1 MTIHHIKLVQTPFDS
16 NYDNVPSYP
25 YEGTASTLQLPYLFA
40 ESEMLGITLT
50 VQQANLTAPAFTN
63 NEDEIVRIKVI
74 RGTQVSVYRQ
84 FNYMFIYTSDDL
96 ILPHCYFITNIEALN
111 ALDEPTFEYTLKLD
125 VWTTYYNQAVKE
137 HTPTLVTRMHS
148 YMTMP
153 DESFQREFE
162 YQNLYD
168 GEVATIANQQ
178 RWGNKVLWA
187 VFKCDPT
194 IDYYEWESV
203 NTYANIGHYGPDDAY
218 GSYQYFYYPVAVI
231 QQGSLHRIRCGHR
244 NSIYIP
250 KVQTSV
256 LLSLQLTVHVPFVYS
271 LNWDGAAETYYI
283 GTPELIA
290 RPLHYKQTSE
300 KYCNLDANDSSDPE
314 TEEENTY
321 FFTYHKNSDRQV
333 VPSTYTFYCPWR
345 NADVYK
351 ITDPPLSPYCQA
363 YPFDYY
369 TLTLPNGKIVTF
381 SQASPLQ
388 EIRIKIIPTDSGGS
402 YSVYARSADAIL
414 LANEGVLGNF
424 EVTGDVPRTVSAY
437 LEFMRR
443 SGDVMIAQ
451 KSYEQRSLVINAGEQ
466 VLEGAAQTA
475 IGIGTMVA
483 TGGAK
488 GLKTTVSGATSL
500 ISTGVNTANDA
511 KYFKEKWA
519 ARESDLAKSTV
530 TSFQAANQLNSAP
543 HWGMPLITHFIATNT
558 PQNLAIVGDFV
569 KNGTECQK
577 LDRPLNETR
586 KYFNYSQAPNV
597 TYTTIH
603 NPRYRQIFEG
613 IVHRGVRKWNVV
625 NNTSQFLDYY
635 NIDNVEID

>member
-1 MTIHHIKLVQTPFDS
+1 MTIHHIKLAQTPFDS

-25 YEGTASTLQLPYLFA
+25 YEGTASNLQLPYLLA
-40 ESEMLGITLT
+40 KSEMLGITLT
-50 VQQANLTAPAFTN
+50 VQQANITAPAFTN

-74 RGTQVSVYRQ
+74 NRTQGSVYRQ
-84 FNYMFIYTSDDL
+84 FNYMFIYTNDDL
-96 ILPHCYFITNIEALN
+96 TLPHCYFITNIEALN

-137 HTPTLVTRMHS
+137 NTLTLVTRMHS
-148 YMTMP
+148 RMTMP
-153 DESFQREFE
+153 DDGILGPYE

-168 GEVATIANQQ
+168 GEVATVAHEHW
-178 RWGNKVLWA
+178 WGNKVLWA

-194 IDYYEWESV
+194 IDYYEWESA
-203 NTYANIGHYGPDDAY
+203 NNYTNIGHYGPDDSY
-218 GSYQYFYYPVAVI
+218 GSYQYFYYPVGVI
-231 QQGSLHRIRCGHR
+231 QQGSLHKIRCGHR
-244 NSIYIP
+244 NNVYIP

-271 LNWDGAAETYYI
+271 LNWDGTAATYYI

-290 RPLHYKQTSE
+290 RPLHYKETSGQ
-300 KYCNLDANDSSDPE
+300 YRNLDANDSSDPE
-314 TEEENTY
+314 TEDESTY
-321 FFTYHKNSDRQV
+321 FFTYHRDSDREV
-333 VPSTYTFYCPWR
+333 VPSTYTFNCLWR
-345 NADVYK
+345 NVKEYT
-351 ITDPPLSPYCQA
+351 ITDPEYSPYCKS
-363 YPFDYY
+363 YPFNYY
-369 TLTLPNGKIVTF
+369 TLTLPNGKIITF
-381 SQASPLQ
+381 SQASPLST
-388 EIRIKIIPTDSGGS
+388 IHVKIIPTDSGGS
-402 YSVYARSADAIL
+402 YSVYAASGEAVL
-414 LANEGVLGNF
+414 LSDDGVWGNF

-475 IGIGTMVA
+475 IGVGTMVA

-500 ISTGVNTANDA
+500 VSAGVNTANDA

-543 HWGMPLITHFIATNT
+543 HWGMPVVTQFTATST
-558 PQNLAIVGDFV
+558 QQNLAVVGDFV

-577 LDRPLNETR
+577 IDIPLNETR
-586 KYFNYSQAPNV
+586 RYFNYSQAPNV

-625 NNTSQFLDYY
+625 NNTSHFLDYY